1 MALNGRQEEVLRWVG
16 DGCPVRAWPNQT
28 HKHTARALASRGLV
42 RVSRRGGV
50 WSAELT
56 DLGRAWLVA
65 RNDGGAE
72 PPTNAATV
80 RRSPRARQPDADSGV
95 GSGGLSSDT
104 PPQLAD
110 HAVVVAM
117 AEDPSLLPVSEEQ
130 RARALAVV
138 SSIVSGAVSRGWGLD
153 VRPEGRPGLFLS
165 DGQGS
170 LELVVSEEFERG
182 EVFVTEAVEA
192 AKYPWQRVR
201 PEVRQVPSG
210 RLRVEV
216 VSEHG
221 WERTPFW
228 ADRKRWVLE
237 SRLALMFEAL
247 EGRFA
252 EAAAARQ
259 AREESR
265 RQRRALWEEARPR
278 AREEYAHR
286 LNAQRLAE
294 QAETY
299 GQAESLRRY
308 VLALEAHTKGRG
320 DPDLAEWVRFARLEA
335 DGLDPLRAGADL
347 RLVDSGDVPA
357 HELDAFM
364 PSGMSYRWPP
374 DESR

>member
-16 DGCPVRAWPNQT
+16 DGCPDRAWPNQT
-28 HKHTARALASRGLV
+28 HKHTARALANRGLL

-56 DLGRAWLVA
+56 DLGRAWLEA
-65 RNDGGAE
+65 GKNGSAE
-72 PPTNAATV
+72 PPTAMATSQ
-80 RRSPRARQPDADSGV
+80 RRRQPTQPVADGDI
-95 GSGGLSSDT
+95 GPGELFRET

-110 HAVVVAM
+110 HTVVVAL
-117 AEDPSLLPVSEEQ
+117 AGNPSLLPVSEGQ

-138 SSIVSGAVSRGWGLD
+138 SSIVAGAVSRGWSAV
-153 VRPEGRPGLFLS
+153 VRPEGRPGLVLS
-165 DGQGS
+165 AGQES

-182 EVFVTEAVEA
+182 EVFATQALEA

-216 VSEHG
+216 VSEYR
-221 WERTPFW
+221 WQRAPFW

-237 SRLALMFEAL
+237 SRLELMFKAL

-252 EAAAARQ
+252 EAAAARH
-259 AREESR
+259 AREDVR
-265 RQRRALWEEARPR
+265 RRRRALWEEARPR
-278 AREEYAHR
+278 AREEYVRR

-294 QAETY
+294 QAEAF

-308 VLALEAHTKGRG
+308 VLALEAHAETHG
-320 DPDLAEWVRFARLEA
+320 DPDVAEWVRFAKQEA
-335 DGLDPLRAGADL
+335 DRLDPLKTADL
-347 RLVDSGDVPA
+347 RLVDPVDVRA

-364 PSGMSYRWPP
+364 PAGMSYQRPP
-374 DESR
+374 DEAP